1 MHHSVQAQRKD
12 RQRKKRLLGILE
24 GLLILLLIAFVTVI
38 IIRSLA
44 AKHIST
50 EEQAAADHYEG
61 IIPSQTEDDTPDI
74 SGIPEIQPEVLA
86 LMEQNN
92 DAVGLLHF
100 EGDRTLYVCQTTDN
114 VYYMNHRFDKSEDPA
129 GMIYMDSRN
138 SLWPRSNNLILYGHN
153 MRNGSRFGTLKKFEK
168 KNYILK
174 YPIFQL
180 VEKYETVDYVP
191 FAVFH
196 TTVLTDDET
205 YYPFDQVDFLDEADF
220 NRYIYDVKSRSVLRI
235 PIEVEYGDK
244 LLTLA
249 TCHSGIERGRLVIVC
264 REVKDTDNIKQS
276 NSSQQ

>member
-1 MHHSVQAQRKD
+1 MYHRVQAQRKA

-24 GLLILLLIAFVTVI
+24 GLLILLLIALVTVI

-44 AKHIST
+44 AKRISA

-61 IIPSQTEDDTPDI
+61 IISFQTEDDTPDI

-129 GMIYMDSRN
+129 GMIYMDFRN
-138 SLWPRSNNLILYGHN
+138 SLWPRSDNLILYGHN
-153 MRNGSRFGTLKKFEK
+153 MRDGSRFGTLKRFEK
-168 KNYILK
+168 KDYILK
-174 YPIFQL
+174 HPIFQL
-180 VEKYETVDYVP
+180 VDRYETVDYVP
-191 FAVFH
+191 FAIFH
-196 TTVLTDDET
+196 TTVVTDDDA
-205 YYPFDQVDFLDEADF
+205 YYPFDRTDFVDKAD
-220 NRYIYDVKSRSVLRI
+220 YYQYVQDVKSRSVLNI

-249 TCHSGIERGRLVIVC
+249 TCHSGFERGRLVIVC
-264 REVKDTDNIKQS
+264 REVKDSDNIPNQ
-276 NSSQQ
+276 